1 MRLTIERLRTLV
13 LVVGI
18 LIIAAIFITL
28 GVGKW
33 KNRFIK
39 RDIPQRLGADIQQE
53 GKGWTYTQ
61 SRGGRTLFRI
71 HAGNVVQLKKGSA
84 LLRQVEIELFGQD
97 GSSVDRIEGNEFEYD
112 QQSGVARAAGP
123 VAITLVHPG
132 QSLAISPQSNPQQT
146 ITHDTKDPKLAAAM
160 RSASSG
166 AIHVRTSGLSFNQ
179 KDGIA
184 TTANRVEFDLRGGS
198 GSAQVATFDS
208 GASSLVLNSAVD
220 IRFER
225 AGQPIQLLARH
236 AEFNRTDQQCDLL
249 GAQANYRGSTA
260 KAEHARLLFR
270 NDGSAQQLDAQGGFE
285 LVTAAGGHLAAPNG
299 TLTFDAR
306 NQPQKGSLTGGVVL
320 NEAHEGRTVQGG
332 APAMNIDFSGK
343 GELRHARM
351 TGGVQIVSDEQSLSA
366 SQPVRTHRTW
376 RSPVVD
382 LDFRD
387 ATAGGV
393 ELASIHGTGGVTVG
407 GETRRGNEPPQPSR
421 FAADE
426 VTGLFG
432 AQSSLSALVGTGHAL
447 MEQTTAAGAMQ
458 TTSGDRIEAHL
469 SGAHAAQPKTT
480 GKTKSANSANG
491 QIESASV
498 EGHVVVVQ
506 QASAKSPDA
515 SLRATADRAAYD
527 AAADRLHLAGS
538 PRVENAGLQLAADS
552 IDVTRSTG
560 DAIAHGNVKATWF
573 GNAGKAQGGAYA
585 SFGATGPAHAVAND
599 ATLSQSTGEATLRG
613 KARMWQQANSIS
625 APVLVLNRR
634 LQTLDAHA
642 TQTQPVEVVL
652 LSAASASP
660 MKATARK
667 QNQPSVIRVTG
678 GELKYSAAERKAWM
692 QSGITGR
699 VRAEADGAVTSSNA
713 TELVLLPSGNHAG
726 KDGAEAQVDTLT
738 ATGNVVVSSG
748 ARKGTGEKLVYTGD
762 DGKFVLTGT
771 ASVPPRLTDPAR
783 GTVTGAALIF
793 NSSDDSVSI
802 EGGGR
807 RTTAE
812 TLAPR

>member
-1 MRLTIERLRTLV
+1 M
-13 LVVGI
+13 
-18 LIIAAIFITL
+18 
-28 GVGKW
+28 
-33 KNRFIK
+33 
-39 RDIPQRLGADIQQE
+39 
-53 GKGWTYTQ
+53 
-61 SRGGRTLFRI
+61 
-71 HAGNVVQLKKGSA
+71 
-84 LLRQVEIELFGQD
+84 
-97 GSSVDRIEGNEFEYD
+97 
-112 QQSGVARAAGP
+112 
-123 VAITLVHPG
+123 
-132 QSLAISPQSNPQQT
+132 
-146 ITHDTKDPKLAAAM
+146 
-160 RSASSG
+160 
-166 AIHVRTSGLSFNQ
+166 
-179 KDGIA
+179 
-184 TTANRVEFDLRGGS
+184 
-198 GSAQVATFDS
+198 
-208 GASSLVLNSAVD
+208 
-220 IRFER
+220 
-225 AGQPIQLLARH
+225 
-236 AEFNRTDQQCDLL
+236 
-249 GAQANYRGSTA
+249 
-260 KAEHARLLFR
+260 
-270 NDGSAQQLDAQGGFE
+270 
-285 LVTAAGGHLAAPNG
+285 
-299 TLTFDAR
+299 
-306 NQPQKGSLTGGVVL
+306 
-320 NEAHEGRTVQGG
+320 
-332 APAMNIDFSGK
+332 
-343 GELRHARM
+343 
-351 TGGVQIVSDEQSLSA
+351 
-366 SQPVRTHRTW
+366 
-376 RSPVVD
+376 
-382 LDFRD
+382 
-387 ATAGGV
+387 
-393 ELASIHGTGGVTVG
+393 
-407 GETRRGNEPPQPSR
+407 
-421 FAADE
+421 
-426 VTGLFG
+426 
-432 AQSSLSALVGTGHAL
+432 
-447 MEQTTAAGAMQ
+447 
-458 TTSGDRIEAHL
+458 
-469 SGAHAAQPKTT
+469 
-480 GKTKSANSANG
+480 
-491 QIESASV
+491 
-498 EGHVVVVQ
+498 VQ